1 MDLAQACP
9 GHSGFLR
16 GEGTVENGLTI
27 FIATAVGVL
36 LAVQVAVFV
45 GLYYLARR
53 LVTVVEQAGQLQ
65 TRAEY
70 LLNNTEPVV
79 KLAHHLMTDLK
90 EASGH
95 FVQGAEH
102 INAIAEM
109 AKDEAAEIKT
119 LLGDTT
125 AHARREVEK
134 AKKQV
139 EKVQDTLALATDEFE
154 KTTALVQHSV
164 LGPAREFSYVMYG
177 VRRAMEV
184 LMAGKRLPVDRAYQD
199 EEMFI

>member
-1 MDLAQACP
+1 
-9 GHSGFLR
+9 
-16 GEGTVENGLTI
+16 VENGLTI

-45 GLYYLARR
+45 GLYILARR
-53 LVTVVEQAGQLQ
+53 VVKVVEQVGVLQ

-79 KLAHHLMTDLK
+79 KLAHNLMTDLK
-90 EASGH
+90 EASGY
-95 FVQGAEH
+95 FVQGAENL
-102 INAIAEM
+102 NAIAEM
-109 AKDEAAEIKT
+109 ARDEAAEIRT

-125 AHARREVEK
+125 AHARREVER

-139 EKVQDTLALATDEFE
+139 EKVQDTLELATGEFE
-154 KTTALVQHSV
+154 KTTALVQQSV

-177 VRRAMEV
+177 LRRAIEV
-184 LMAGKRLPVDRAYQD
+184 LAAGKRLPVDRAYQD
-199 EEMFI
+199 EELFI

>member
-1 MDLAQACP
+1 M
-9 GHSGFLR
+9 
-16 GEGTVENGLTI
+16 ENGLTI

-45 GLYYLARR
+45 GLYLLARR
-53 LVTVVEQAGQLQ
+53 VVTVVEEVGDLQ

-79 KLAHHLMTDLK
+79 KLAHSLMTDLK
-90 EASGH
+90 EASGY

-102 INAIAEM
+102 LNAIAEM
-109 AKDEAAEIKT
+109 AKDEATEIKM

-125 AHARREVEK
+125 AQARREVEK
-134 AKKQV
+134 AKRQV
-139 EKVQDTLALATDEFE
+139 EKVQQTLSDATDEFE
-154 KTTALVQHSV
+154 RTTVLVQRSV

-177 VRRAMEV
+177 LRRAIAV
-184 LMAGKRLPVDRAYQD
+184 LLAGKKLPVDRVYQD